1 MAVKRYCLLFLAG
14 LVVFDGAA
22 AQSQPTLMVEKNRLA
37 RLEQS
42 LENKLVAQEDIENE
56 LLSYEYKL
64 ERARESLDS
73 LHQKYEGSRLELDKA
88 QRNHDSS
95 PNLDTQRQ
103 LTKAKH
109 SFDMA
114 ERGVDSRT
122 RRLKFIQV
130 NHGAMRAKLA
140 EEEHAITQTRARIS
154 AQQETV
160 NQVVNAML
168 AKAEESERRAAL
180 AKSAARLDK
189 PELKTATLQEAP
201 KPEVMPDP
209 VPVAPEREVD
219 SELLAY
225 VQRELERLRKLLAD
239 KSGENK
245 QTFNSLE
252 LRSSGGKRLPFE
264 FLGKD
269 QYRLVT
275 TVDAGRQTYK
285 INSWKFRRTVPAED
299 DNTRYV
305 FIFDARRLSR
315 PRLVMYPEYALET
328 LN

>member
-1 MAVKRYCLLFLAG
+1 M
-14 LVVFDGAA
+14 
-22 AQSQPTLMVEKNRLA
+22 AQSQPTLMVERNRLA

-42 LENKLVAQEDIENE
+42 LENRLVVQEDIENE

-64 ERARESLDS
+64 ERARESLES
-73 LHQKYEGSRLELDKA
+73 LHQKYEESRLELAKA
-88 QRNHDSS
+88 QQNYDSS
-95 PNLDTQRQ
+95 PNVDTQRQ

-114 ERGVDSRT
+114 ERGVDSRS
-122 RRLKFIQV
+122 RRLKFIQA
-130 NHGAMRAKLA
+130 NHGTLRAKLA
-140 EEEHAITQTRARIS
+140 EEEYAITETRARIS

-160 NQVVNAML
+160 NQMVKTML
-168 AKAEESERRAAL
+168 AQAEESERRAAL
-180 AKSAARLDK
+180 AKSAVRLDK
-189 PELKTATLQEAP
+189 PELKTAPLQEAP
-201 KPEVMPDP
+201 RPEVMPRP
-209 VPVAPEREVD
+209 VPVAAEREVD

-225 VQRELERLRKLLAD
+225 VQREQERLRKLLAD
-239 KSGENK
+239 ENSENR

-299 DNTRYV
+299 GDTRYV
-305 FIFDARRLSR
+305 FVFDARRLSR
-315 PRLVMYPEYALET
+315 PRLVMYPEYALKA